1 MKKALC
7 AVLALLWIGAAAL
20 AGAPKLSG
28 NLFDSAK
35 QALVCLAAGDY
46 ESLAGSLPF
55 SGDMPD
61 ASDWKRLAKKFADL
75 SLVQTDYAVAF
86 WTGKIW
92 VVAVP
97 VQPPSD
103 GSVEALAFSSE
114 DGTSFNAFKY
124 ATWSQVEAAYCDS
137 SRVIWDQEYVG
148 GSATVVADQGNSGE

>member
-7 AVLALLWIGAAAL
+7 AVLALLLIGTGAL

-46 ESLAGSLPF
+46 ESLTDGLPF

-75 SLVQTDYAVAF
+75 SSVQTDYAVAF
-86 WTGKIW
+86 WTSKIW

-114 DGTSFNAFKY
+114 DGASFNACRY
-124 ATWSQVEAAYCDS
+124 ATWSQVEKAYCES
-137 SRVIWDQEYVG
+137 NRVVWDQEYVG
-148 GSATVVADQGNSGE
+148 GSATVVADQGSVGE